1 MNQSFPLRK
10 EFNTGVVSTNEFDEI
25 SEMES
30 VMYEN
35 LDQDTQVPKDVYKSF
50 KIRKNLN
57 SHFWKNDEM
66 TPFVRKRLIKIAMDF
81 VKDLE
86 LPKGTKL
93 KDIVFTGSLANYNWS
108 KFSDVDI
115 HVVLDF
121 DQLEGDSD
129 VIKNYFQTKKNLWNE
144 KHDITIFSYPVEMY
158 VQDVKEELHATAI
171 YSILYGKWLQ
181 KPSRETFSIDKEY
194 IKSKLNSLMG
204 FLRKI
209 KDNYNNKNYTKAIEL
224 SKKLKEKIKN
234 IRKSGLETGGEFSME
249 NILFKILRR
258 TDFIEQLDLYKSNA
272 YDKMMSINE
281 SKNEKPMK
289 NIIKRMLHEM
299 FIGGK
304 KDREEIDLGKSAADA
319 AEEKE
324 AKKWVWAQ
332 KKTSPAYAKAK
343 IEKAEAENKSFE
355 AQNPDD
361 FYFSNPNEGTGF
373 FQVAFYAHGLIQAKH
388 TRQPETQIGTCRD
401 FQSHVKYCFVKAGSR
416 FLEDGTRIPQKMVD
430 AMNNPIKSPVGDPL
444 DTKSAQKPT
453 SYLQDLDVFNPRKT
467 VSNPISPDEAKDVIF
482 ELLKKAEMKEPIDK
496 ELAEKAQ
503 RIQVEQSYGASP
515 AADAATKALLNYK
528 DTILS
533 FYGAS
538 TYVTPDAKEYSKEK
552 MTGKERLAIRAQ
564 IKLWYG
570 RSTPNMEDAFEE
582 FAEKNEREPKDK
594 NEFDTF
600 YKEYRNILTQISGWL
615 NKTTGAGKEE
625 YMIYKMYEFEYGKAP
640 NKKTFKQFYRKLI
653 FQKVLRRWLGREPKT
668 SEINAYIEYLNKYG
682 RSPKDAQE
690 FQDYYKE
697 RTSFKKKS

>member
-1 MNQSFPLRK
+1 
-10 EFNTGVVSTNEFDEI
+10 
-25 SEMES
+25 
-30 VMYEN
+30 
-35 LDQDTQVPKDVYKSF
+35 
-50 KIRKNLN
+50 
-57 SHFWKNDEM
+57 
-66 TPFVRKRLIKIAMDF
+66 
-81 VKDLE
+81 
-86 LPKGTKL
+86 
-93 KDIVFTGSLANYNWS
+93 
-108 KFSDVDI
+108 
-115 HVVLDF
+115 
-121 DQLEGDSD
+121 
-129 VIKNYFQTKKNLWNE
+129 
-144 KHDITIFSYPVEMY
+144 
-158 VQDVKEELHATAI
+158 
-171 YSILYGKWLQ
+171 
-181 KPSRETFSIDKEY
+181 
-194 IKSKLNSLMG
+194 
-204 FLRKI
+204 
-209 KDNYNNKNYTKAIEL
+209 
-224 SKKLKEKIKN
+224 
-234 IRKSGLETGGEFSME
+234 
-249 NILFKILRR
+249 
-258 TDFIEQLDLYKSNA
+258 
-272 YDKMMSINE
+272 
-281 SKNEKPMK
+281 
-289 NIIKRMLHEM
+289 
-299 FIGGK
+299 
-304 KDREEIDLGKSAADA
+304 
-319 AEEKE
+319 
-324 AKKWVWAQ
+324 
-332 KKTSPAYAKAK
+332 
-343 IEKAEAENKSFE
+343 
-355 AQNPDD
+355 
-361 FYFSNPNEGTGF
+361 
-373 FQVAFYAHGLIQAKH
+373 
-388 TRQPETQIGTCRD
+388 
-401 FQSHVKYCFVKAGSR
+401 
-416 FLEDGTRIPQKMVD
+416 
-430 AMNNPIKSPVGDPL
+430 
-444 DTKSAQKPT
+444 
-453 SYLQDLDVFNPRKT
+453 VFNPRKT

-515 AADAATKALLNYK
+515 AADAATKALLNYS